1 MFRAA
6 NALAMIAGLGLLTLN
21 SQALSEGSFTSI
33 LTSATQSL
41 TEVNLDKQVQI
52 KQASVTSYALDGLAQ
67 LSPMLNFD
75 SKIIEPATLTVDPKI
90 AVQPV
95 KTRVYSPKCELQIN
109 RANPLGE
116 LPLYD
121 QQRPDQNPILIAS
134 NKKT

>member
-33 LTSATQSL
+33 VTSATQSL
-41 TEVNLDKQVQI
+41 TEVSLDQKVQM
-52 KQASVTSYALDGLAQ
+52 KQASVSSYALDGLAQ

-75 SKIIEPATLTVDPKI
+75 SKIIEPVKLVVNPTI
-90 AVQPV
+90 AVQPI
-95 KTRVYSPKCELQIN
+95 KPRAYSPKCDLHIN